1 MRFLAYS
8 ILIVSGLV
16 FSCSEA
22 KEDSQEIPAESFRKE
37 VAATEVRV
45 GKAERKSFD
54 YLINAIGKLEAR
66 SEVIALVE
74 REGYLEKVLVL
85 EGQVV
90 QKGSWLRPLIGE
102 AEFALGKAKYDPR
115 HAFVF
120 S

>member
-1 MRFLAYS
+1 MRFLVPFLLLS
-8 ILIVSGLV
+8 FLV
-16 FSCSEA
+16 IFSCTEA
-22 KEDSQEIPAESFRKE
+22 KEASQEIPAESFRKE

-85 EGQVV
+85 EGQAV
-90 QKGSWLRPLIGE
+90 QKGQVIATLDRRE
-102 AEFALGKAKYDPR
+102 AEFELENEI
-115 HAFVF
+115 V
-120 S
+120 